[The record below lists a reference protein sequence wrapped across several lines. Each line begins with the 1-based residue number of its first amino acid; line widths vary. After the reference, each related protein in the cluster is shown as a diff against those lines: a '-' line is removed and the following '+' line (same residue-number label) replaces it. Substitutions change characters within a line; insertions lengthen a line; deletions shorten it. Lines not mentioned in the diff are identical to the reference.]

1 MAKSIIEK
9 APFKFKHTLYNIQES
24 FDYLQKYQDTDK
36 KGRYLY
42 WDKFKYRVEAGD
54 DIKKAWWSTKFV
66 RFSKSKP
73 MDYKDK
79 NGDMFIFCIPDTLQ
93 AKLYK
98 ISHLSSQGIVPHNSI
113 KKYYLISSL
122 LMEEAISSSQLE
134 GASTTRKVAKNI
146 LSNNKKPK
154 TDDELMIINNYLLM
168 KEIKRLKDE
177 DLSIDMI
184 LDLHKIATKGNKE
197 NGNIAGNF
205 RSSDD
210 IIISDNDDNILHQ
223 PPPFASIEQ
232 RLQIVCD
239 FANTE
244 HSGDIEPFIH
254 PIIKAIFLHFMI
266 GYEHPF
272 ADGNGR
278 TARAIFYWYMLKSG
292 YDYFEYISISKLLKE
307 APKQYGLSFLYSE
320 IDDNDLTYFIDYQ
333 LDIILRAIDELMKYL
348 EKKSREFEEVNL
360 LLNSSKIGAS
370 LNFIQ
375 KDILKKAIKSP
386 ARIFTSKE
394 IAHEY
399 DKSLNSARKYLNELV
414 EYKTLAIIKNG
425 KMKEYIALSNII
437 EELKR

>member
-9 APFKFKHTLYNIQES
+9 APFQFEHTLYNIQES

-54 DIKKAWWSTKFV
+54 DIKKAWWATKFV

-79 NGDMFIFCIPDTLQ
+79 NGDIFIFCIPDTLQ
-93 AKLYK
+93 AKLYR

-134 GASTTRKVAKNI
+134 GASTTRKVAKDI

-168 KEIKRLKDE
+168 KEIKRLKNE
-177 DLSIDMI
+177 ELSIDMI

-197 NGNIAGNF
+197 NGNVAGNF

-210 IIISDNDDNILHQ
+210 IIISDSDDNILHQ
-223 PPPFASIEQ
+223 PPSFTSIEQ
-232 RLQIVCD
+232 RLQVVCN
-239 FANTE
+239 FANIE

-254 PIIKAIFLHFMI
+254 PIVKAIFLHFMI

-348 EKKSREFEEVNL
+348 EKKSREFEEVNG

-375 KDILKKAIKSP
+375 KDILKKAMKSP
-386 ARIFTSKE
+386 GRIFTSKE

-414 EYKTLAIIKNG
+414 DYKTLAIIKNG
-425 KMKEYIALSNII
+425 KMKEYIALSNIL